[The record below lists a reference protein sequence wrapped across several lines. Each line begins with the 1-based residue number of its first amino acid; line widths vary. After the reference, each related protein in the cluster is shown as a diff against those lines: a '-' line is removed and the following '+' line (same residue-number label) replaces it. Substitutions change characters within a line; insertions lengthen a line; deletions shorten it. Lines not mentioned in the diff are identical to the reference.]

1 MLWSKIVKS
10 QKIVNIE
17 IDFFSIVNYLQ
28 INKLRLEKAESQ
40 KVKPLLQI
48 VKKSRKT

>member
-10 QKIVNIE
+10 QKKVKTE
-17 IDFFSIVNYLQ
+17 IDFFKLLNYLK
-28 INKLRLEKAESQ
+28 INKLRLKKTKSQ